1 MVITDIMCERS
12 TNYRLS
18 NPFKNIVLVNAHPW
32 TSLQFH
38 LHPSKPEDGSL
49 QCISFDLWC
58 KNCISFDQS
67 CKECISCERDAQ
79 HLDGRA
85 GRKARGK
92 CRVHPRSSSIEIQLS
107 GCGEVQVQVQIQAL
121 VLVQVQLLG
130 ASTSTWCKYKCL
142 VQVQLPG
149 ASTSQKQINRNTT
162 WWRSNVAMLWSGCSW
177 ARCTLVV
184 AVSGP
189 SVNSFAGFFPTC
201 LPCTYRCPRVLEW
214 GWCYCWPYWCKKYLD
229 GISCTNICSMN
240 IDFAQQLN
248 YTIL

>member
-18 NPFKNIVLVNAHPW
+18 IPFKNIVLANVNQW

-121 VLVQVQLLG
+121 VLVQVQVLG
-130 ASTSTWCKYKCL
+130 ASASTWCKYNCL
-142 VQVQLPG
+142 LQVHPRSRSIETQLG
-149 ASTSQKQINRNTT
+149 GKAAC
-162 WWRSNVAMLWSGCSW
+162 NVVEWL
-177 ARCTLVV
+177 LV
-184 AVSGP
+184 S
-189 SVNSFAGFFPTC
+189 
-201 LPCTYRCPRVLEW
+201 
-214 GWCYCWPYWCKKYLD
+214 
-229 GISCTNICSMN
+229 
-240 IDFAQQLN
+240 
-248 YTIL
+248 